1 MQLTLDLKKIS
12 FKISQLQKNYL
23 WPDTILVCKNGS
35 LQLIDLSKRASLL
48 LNLYKSLKEGG
59 GLLIFE
65 KTRQNNTRTNDI
77 LNQLYTDFKL
87 KKISK
92 DENYYRFKII
102 GNIVRD
108 ICNSLNKNRY
118 KITIDTSEKI
128 FTICKQ
134 MIYNYY
140 LLES

>member
-1 MQLTLDLKKIS
+1 MKI
-12 FKISQLQKNYL
+12 QYL
-23 WPDTILVCKNGS
+23 F
-35 LQLIDLSKRASLL
+35 SLL
-48 LNLYKSLKEGG
+48 NTQ
-59 GLLIFE
+59 LLDFDDSTI
-65 KTRQNNTRTNDI
+65 
-77 LNQLYTDFKL
+77 YTDFKL

-108 ICNSLNKNRY
+108 ICNSLNKIRY
-118 KITIDTSEKI
+118 KITIETSEGI

-140 LLES
+140 QLES